1 MPARSICTRS
11 PLNLFNHHAPP
22 LVNNSTN
29 NKDCEKQEGGKGNLH
44 SREKKKVCVVFK
56 DDLKKQKTSLI
67 CFAWEKG
74 ILVFCSVSVCVLK
87 CASLSVRRS
96 VCSICVQR
104 TGGLLLGCSVFFF
117 LFFLPV

>member
-1 MPARSICTRS
+1 M
-11 PLNLFNHHAPP
+11 
-22 LVNNSTN
+22 
-29 NKDCEKQEGGKGNLH
+29 
-44 SREKKKVCVVFK
+44 CVVFK

-117 LFFLPV
+117 SCQSKCFKEKVFKLVAVGLQ